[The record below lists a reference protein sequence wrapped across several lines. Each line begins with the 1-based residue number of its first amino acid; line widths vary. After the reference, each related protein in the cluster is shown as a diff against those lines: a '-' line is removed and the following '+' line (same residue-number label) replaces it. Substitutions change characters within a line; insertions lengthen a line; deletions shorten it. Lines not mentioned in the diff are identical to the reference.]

1 MQIFYKE
8 IPLEEGFQ
16 IADLPKHSRIVAGK
30 EVSLASGIE
39 LFVSLRNQPIVCWK
53 CKCVADRWVATLGKN
68 DNKSKP
74 VLNLYAV
81 RMHKTKKGAIIP
93 KLVMMTRDHIIPK
106 SHGGKDLV
114 ENLRPG
120 CETCNGNRGNEMNKR
135 DLKFMEQHPH
145 LICPVRKAR
154 GEEIMARIER
164 EHASAVDRRKEE
176 EIPEFYLGDIQE
188 GTVLVTDGSRVVFKS

>member
-8 IPLEEGFQ
+8 IPLEDGFQ

-39 LFVSLRNQPIVCWK
+39 LFASLRNQPIVCWK

-81 RMHKTKKGAIIP
+81 RMHKTKKGNIIP

-120 CETCNGNRGNEMNKR
+120 CETCNCHRGSNMNKR
-135 DLKFMEQHPH
+135 DQKFMDANPH
-145 LICPVRKAR
+145 LICPDRAARGAAHRARMVREHEHAVAKRKAR
-154 GEEIMARIER
+154 KADAE
-164 EHASAVDRRKEE
+164 VL
-176 EIPEFYLGDIQE
+176 EFWLGDV
-188 GTVLVTDGSRVVFKS
+188 TVT